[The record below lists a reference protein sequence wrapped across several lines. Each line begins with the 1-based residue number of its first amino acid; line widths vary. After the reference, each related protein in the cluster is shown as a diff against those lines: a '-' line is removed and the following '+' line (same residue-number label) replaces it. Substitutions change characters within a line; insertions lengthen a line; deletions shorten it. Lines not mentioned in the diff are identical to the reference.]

1 MIGRKRF
8 KKEIPVP
15 LTPEDRMNKS
25 KAPCVMFDC
34 PPKSAPPVYGYS
46 LNRKARDGSK
56 FECLSPHSDSRHSLG
71 NNFFFS
77 RPNSP
82 YDQYFSQNIF
92 DSDRIDYAVR
102 QNKNSEVVG
111 RLDTVKSVGSGK
123 NRSTL
128 EKKLSNTPRK
138 VYQFGTPPRDGF
150 KTFEMFVPR
159 SPDQPHSF
167 AGYSKLLYSGYPK
180 ILAAKRLQDMSALG
194 INGHFENLFTTPSK
208 KNEPTTAR
216 SSTHKEQ
223 TIGSG
228 STLNST
234 HVEDDQLAN
243 ANSQIMDLLRKK
255 ETRSALETAKLSG
268 KHQGQLQSSQHKKK
282 ELGNAEKRLQMI
294 LALDQAASLVKRD
307 QNMTM
312 LNPPT
317 LIDLGQEKEDII
329 GLDMFT
335 ERDFSKS
342 ELEKSNVGTG
352 IVLPKENQDSSIH
365 AKPSAVV
372 DNDICS
378 ASAVQTSPA
387 KEDALIEAEKRMQ
400 AYLMA
405 KSAQTTP
412 MTSGTAFNR
421 FTSDMSTKADKVPH
435 ITSEGIETLKTVSN
449 KLPMPYVMDQLNQ
462 NTIDDSRKPET
473 GDSLLCS
480 PVKDDE
486 FADAHRRMMKFLK
499 TKGNK
504 NGGKTFRTSSTGNEV
519 KNIIRPTSQEPAVVL
534 SEKNSKEPQLDQAED
549 SELEDAAER
558 MQKFLASKQ
567 TVLVGIR
574 NINVAASAQSQ
585 TSKTEIGLLKT
596 ADSET
601 QNFLSAATSLCENN
615 SIMMN
620 NKVTSET
627 SEAIGC
633 ASLEAGLSTSA
644 GILLSGNK
652 RKTAI
657 IQGTL
662 QTSPAKEDAIL
673 EAEKRMQA
681 FLAAKQARLADKK
694 ILEPTTIDLVRNT
707 RTSISQQ
714 TDTFSECNPKQ
725 PQVNQGDSSIDVDN
739 TAKQVPCKTTNAT
752 SAPLTSISLRGINT
766 NQPKLNQAEDSEL
779 EEAAKRMHIF
789 LASKQPIPAVTR
801 NIILAASAQS
811 QTSMANIGIQET
823 PDSET
828 LDFSSAGG
836 TPLCKNN
843 TIVMNC
849 KVTSETSPAITEASL
864 EVGSSVFA
872 KTPMVG
878 SNRKTAI
885 IQGTSQ
891 TSPAK
896 EDAISEAEKR
906 MRAFLAAK
914 QAKSAD
920 KNLSEPTTGDL
931 VRNTKTSI
939 SQQSVRCSECN
950 PKQLKGNRDEK
961 LDDVDNTVKQKP
973 CNTSAPLTALNQ
985 QEINA
990 NQPKLNQAED
1000 SELAEAAK
1008 RMQAFLASKQA
1019 TPVGKQDINVT
1030 KLIPTKPIHTE
1041 PAAVDTVIKANEQLE
1056 SVIAKPSTDKT
1067 ELELAKITDNKTH
1080 GSSAFAGKS
1089 QDGNYQKTAVI
1100 QGTSRS
1106 SPAKEDAILEA
1117 AKRMQA
1123 FLAAKQTK
1131 SAEMKLLE
1139 PAKLAVN
1146 CFPADK
1152 AENSAKP
1159 LDTGMTVKNKLP
1171 LLLVLDHSNENSTTE
1186 GKNLDIEDSLLC
1198 SPVKDDEIANAH
1210 RRMMEFL
1217 KTKGNKNGGKT
1228 FQTSSTGNEVR
1239 TVYAPISQE
1248 PAGGS
1253 NRKTA
1258 IIQGTFQ
1265 TSPAKEDAI
1274 FKAEKRM
1281 QAFFAA
1287 KQSKSA
1293 DMKLTEPTT
1302 EDLVRNT
1309 ETPISQQTDTFP
1321 DCNPKQLTGNQGEN
1335 VDDVDSTAK
1344 QELCKITNVTS
1355 APLSAI
1361 SLQGINTN
1369 QPKLNQE
1376 EDSELEK
1383 AAKRMQKFLA
1393 SKQPIPAVTR
1403 NIIVAA
1409 SVQSQ
1414 TCSVATDI
1422 QSDKVEKSAK
1432 LLGAGVTTSPAKN
1445 TEIEEA
1451 SKKMLEF
1458 LVKKET
1464 AAMVTPVPVVT
1475 GITPKS
1481 CATPS
1486 TLMPI
1491 VPILPNP
1498 VPLLEAVKNT
1508 TIATPE
1514 KVRTN
1519 VAEEND
1525 QMTPI
1530 GKGESERDAR
1540 VSTPTR
1546 FISSPEL
1553 SIPSTPIQ
1561 SPEKPVAA
1569 EIEVK
1574 QVVVVQPPPSSPP
1587 IVMPGDPMWLAQQMA
1602 MLFGHPMLIQP
1613 CIEDKPKVVEAVVPL
1628 LSLPVNCEA
1637 VSNALIKIEV
1647 TKRLNEIQSHTSCQL
1662 TIHHST
1668 PKKSCLR
1675 KPDLFDNVPDYI
1687 SHAKTP
1693 CQTPMKLQFEK
1704 KTRPPKPIYNRRE
1717 RLRRQPINLIFP
1729 GRAKKSVKFQCEANL
1744 ISKEPTYDE
1753 VVNGG
1758 GSGFKILSIVDY
1770 NTNTVCYPK
1779 YIPPSDF
1786 CRK

>member
-208 KNEPTTAR
+208 KNEPSTAR

-234 HVEDDQLAN
+234 YVEDDQLAN

-255 ETRSALETAKLSG
+255 ETRSALETAKLSR

-294 LALDQAASLVKRD
+294 LALDQAASLVKRN
-307 QNMTM
+307 QNMTI
-312 LNPPT
+312 LNSAT
-317 LIDLGQEKEDII
+317 LIDIDQEKEDII
-329 GLDMFT
+329 GLDKFS
-335 ERDFSKS
+335 ESDFSKS

-435 ITSEGIETLKTVSN
+435 ITSEGIETLETVSN

-462 NTIDDSRKPET
+462 NTTDDSRKPET

-486 FADAHRRMMKFLK
+486 FADAHRRMMEFLK

-519 KNIIRPTSQEPAVVL
+519 KNMIRPIFQEPAVVL
-534 SEKNSKEPQLDQAED
+534 SEKNSEEPQLGQAED
-549 SELEDAAER
+549 SELEKAAER
-558 MQKFLASKQ
+558 MQKFLVSKQ
-567 TVLVGIR
+567 TGPAGKPVR
-574 NINVAASAQSQ
+574 
-585 TSKTEIGLLKT
+585 
-596 ADSET
+596 
-601 QNFLSAATSLCENN
+601 QNFLSAGTSLCENN
-615 SIMMN
+615 TIMMN

-633 ASLEAGLSTSA
+633 ASLETGLSTSA
-644 GILLSGNK
+644 GISLSGNN

-662 QTSPAKEDAIL
+662 QTSPAKEDALL

-681 FLAAKQARLADKK
+681 FLATKQARLADKK
-694 ILEPTTIDLVRNT
+694 ILEPTTVDLVRNT
-707 RTSISQQ
+707 GTSISQQ
-714 TDTFSECNPKQ
+714 TDTFPECNPKQ

-779 EEAAKRMHIF
+779 EEAAKRMQIF

-811 QTSMANIGIQET
+811 QTSNAKIGLQET

-828 LDFSSAGG
+828 RDFLSAGG
-836 TPLCKNN
+836 TLCKNN

-864 EVGSSVFA
+864 EVGSSVLA

-896 EDAISEAEKR
+896 EDAILEAEKR

-920 KNLSEPTTGDL
+920 KKLSEPTTGDL
-931 VRNTKTSI
+931 VRNANTSI
-939 SQQSVRCSECN
+939 SQQSVRFSECSS
-950 PKQLKGNRDEK
+950 KHLKGNQDAN
-961 LDDVDNTVKQKP
+961 LNDVDNTVKQEP
-973 CNTSAPLTALNQ
+973 CKTINVTSAPLTALNQ
-985 QEINA
+985 QEINT

-1139 PAKLAVN
+1139 PVKLAVN
-1146 CFPADK
+1146 CLPADK
-1152 AENSAKP
+1152 AEKTAKP

-1171 LLLVLDHSNENSTTE
+1171 LPLVLDHNNENSTTE

-1198 SPVKDDEIANAH
+1198 SPVKDDEFANAH
-1210 RRMMEFL
+1210 KRMMEFL

-1239 TVYAPISQE
+1239 TVDAPTFQE

-1253 NRKTA
+1253 NRETA

-1274 FKAEKRM
+1274 CEAEKRM

-1302 EDLVRNT
+1302 EDLVTNT
-1309 ETPISQQTDTFP
+1309 ETPISQQTDTFL

-1344 QELCKITNVTS
+1344 QKLCKTTNVTS

-1361 SLQGINTN
+1361 SLQGISTN
-1369 QPKLNQE
+1369 QPKLNQA

-1393 SKQPIPAVTR
+1393 SKQPIPADTR

-1458 LVKKET
+1458 LVKKKT
-1464 AAMVTPVPVVT
+1464 AAIMTPVPVVT

-1486 TLMPI
+1486 ALMPI
-1491 VPILPNP
+1491 VPILLNP
-1498 VPLLEAVKNT
+1498 VPLLETVKNT

-1514 KVRTN
+1514 KLKTVSYIIKLHFISIENLYYQN

-1637 VSNALIKIEV
+1637 VSNALTKIEV